1 MDPSRGIDIL
11 SAIFPSL
18 GAKASAGKLGKNISD
33 AITSENNGSSTGTLA
48 LINGMKKLNGDPD
61 FNISDYMT
69 IDKDGDIDLKD
80 YQEGEPL
87 TITQLRYAEKNS
99 RVSDMIAGQM
109 QDEIKMSVSPD
120 QISDKLSQYHY
131 LDSYKRYNWNADS
144 PEKSLQKAQFRRLS
158 GYMAGKVNNLD
169 PTAINAINMDAEIDN
184 GTVRRFLTAQVGSG
198 KNSYVT
204 ERVEITNDELLKAGI
219 DPSVEERNYPV
230 DGYKSSG

>member
-1 MDPSRGIDIL
+1 MKGDSFINLTDTDDKAGAFLLATAITTGVSDAVGFREYMMDPSRGIDIL
-11 SAIFPSL
+11 SAISPSL

-33 AITSENNGSSTGTLA
+33 AITSEDNGSSTGTLA

-109 QDEIKMSVSPD
+109 QDEIKCLYLL
-120 QISDKLSQYHY
+120 IRFLINYLSIITLILTKDTIGMPIH
-131 LDSYKRYNWNADS
+131 R
-144 PEKSLQKAQFRRLS
+144 KSLCRRLS
-158 GYMAGKVNNLD
+158 LED
-169 PTAINAINMDAEIDN
+169 C
-184 GTVRRFLTAQVGSG
+184 L
-198 KNSYVT
+198 VT
-204 ERVEITNDELLKAGI
+204 WQER
-219 DPSVEERNYPV
+219 
-230 DGYKSSG
+230 